1 MYIYQV
7 HTKYKPYINH
17 IYFYVKY
24 MPYIPY
30 MYRIYI
36 FAFFMLIECFK
47 YCTFAFNVAEN

>member
-24 MPYIPY
+24 IPYIPY

-47 YCTFAFNVAEN
+47 YYTFAFNVAEN